1 MRAMLLA
8 AGLGTRLRPLTD
20 SRPKPLLEVGG
31 LTLIEHQIRRL
42 QDAGIQEIVV
52 NLHYMGQRIEKT
64 LGDGSRWGAKIHY
77 SWEQDLLETGGG
89 IKAALDIIGDE
100 AFAVVSSDV
109 YMDMNYEDLPRNLVS
124 GSLGCLVMVSNPP
137 HHPRGDFSLNGD
149 RLEFEGNRMTYSG
162 VSVLNPE
169 IFQGIEEDAFPLRWA
184 LERAITAGRLHGML
198 HNGYWCDV
206 GTPER
211 YALLQKHLSSLEAD
225 E

>member
-1 MRAMLLA
+1 MVA
-8 AGLGTRLRPLTD
+8 AGVPRSITPGARP
-20 SRPKPLLEVGG
+20 
-31 LTLIEHQIRRL
+31 
-42 QDAGIQEIVV
+42 
-52 NLHYMGQRIEKT
+52 
-64 LGDGSRWGAKIHY
+64 
-77 SWEQDLLETGGG
+77 LETGGG

-169 IFQGIEEDAFPLRWA
+169 FSRDRRRCVSPSIGA
-184 LERAITAGRLHGML
+184 
-198 HNGYWCDV
+198 
-206 GTPER
+206 
-211 YALLQKHLSSLEAD
+211 
-225 E
+225 